1 MLVVG
6 FSRTYLKTSKFVLP
20 IIERVRYT
28 MANCGK
34 KWGDVGQNGSRTLIS
49 QVRMGQCEQL
59 FYN

>member
-1 MLVVG
+1 M
-6 FSRTYLKTSKFVLP
+6 YLKMYLKSSKFVLP

-34 KWGDVGQNGSRTLIS
+34 KWGDVGQNGPRTLIF
-49 QVRMGQCEQL
+49 QVRMGQYEQL